1 LNHLK
6 ETNGSLSPKFS
17 IIIPCF
23 NRAALVGRT
32 IESVLN
38 QTEPSWQIILVD
50 DGSTDHTK
58 IVLEKY
64 LSDPRIHYYFKK
76 NEGVSI
82 ARNYGS
88 NYSTGDFLIF
98 LDSDDLFEREALE
111 NFSKVILANSNCTV
125 IQAGFTLLE
134 DDLTIKSVVIPK
146 SNTYTPFL
154 SGNFVIERDFFQ
166 SIGGYDSQLNFAE
179 NTELLHR
186 IKLENPDVIL
196 GEFTSLKYFNQPTGG
211 SKNLRNS
218 SHSIAYIL
226 DKHDLSL
233 PLATKNLY
241 WQILGVNHLR
251 FREFGL
257 GRTMFLKAL
266 KYKLFQP
273 KALIRFSLACFPF
286 VSKMVYKQSIH

>member
-1 LNHLK
+1 M
-6 ETNGSLSPKFS
+6 TPKFS
-17 IIIPCF
+17 IIIPSF
-23 NRAALVGRT
+23 NRAASVGRT
-32 IESVLN
+32 IESLLD
-38 QTEPSWQIILVD
+38 QTDSNWEIILVD

-58 IVLEKY
+58 ILIEKY

-76 NEGVSI
+76 NEGVSL

-98 LDSDDLFEREALE
+98 LDSDDQLEREALE
-111 NFSKVILANSNCTV
+111 NFSKLIFANPNSKI
-125 IQAGFTLLE
+125 IQAGFTLLD
-134 DDLTIKSVVIPK
+134 DDLIIKSVVIPK

-154 SGNFVIERDFFQ
+154 SGNFVIRRDFFQ

-179 NTELLHR
+179 NTELFHR
-186 IKLENPDVIL
+186 IKLANSDVVL
-196 GEFTSLKYFNQPTGG
+196 GDFISLRYLDQPLGG

-218 SHSIAYIL
+218 SRSIAYIL

-241 WQILGVNHLR
+241 WQIIGVNHLR
-251 FREFGL
+251 FREFGSA
-257 GRTMFLKAL
+257 RTMFRKAL

-273 KALIRFSLACFPF
+273 KALIRLSLACFPF